1 MEEGVWYNV
10 DYQSVNE
17 LILKQEEILQFE
29 HFNNQD
35 AWDLGK
41 LMVEEI
47 GQSGIELAVCIR
59 KLNGNIIFQYASEKT
74 NLNNQNWMIRKF
86 NTVSLME
93 RSSLGATVVSK
104 ITKEDA
110 AVHGLSN
117 TDYIF
122 CGGGFP
128 IRIKSGGIA
137 AIVTVSNLP
146 HVQDHAFI
154 VKCLAKFLK
163 VSGVPDVDADI

>member
-1 MEEGVWYNV
+1 M

-29 HFNNQD
+29 HFTNQD
-35 AWDLGK
+35 AWNLGK
-41 LMVEEI
+41 LMVEEVV
-47 GQSGIELAVCIR
+47 QNGIELAVCIR

-74 NLNNQNWMIRKF
+74 NLNNENWMNRKF
-86 NTVSLME
+86 NTVSLTE

-104 ITKEDA
+104 ITKED
-110 AVHGLSN
+110 VTVQGLRY
-117 TDYIF
+117 TEYVF

-128 IRIKSGGIA
+128 IRLRNGGIV

-146 HVQDHAFI
+146 HVKDHAFI
-154 VKCLAKFLK
+154 VNCLAKYLK
-163 VSGVPDVDADI
+163 VSGVPDVDVDIDI